1 MAKVRTRMQ
10 KSRNLNTS
18 GALAAGATNISTF
31 QLEGGDEECQIKRLC
46 ISASSADP
54 IFVSVALADE
64 AFAAVGDFTDNRLLY
79 TFTSTGPLVINETT
93 TIRVPR
99 GHYLGILVTAAASN
113 PGVTQANVVCQ
124 TNYLVL
130 S

>member
-10 KSRNLNTS
+10 KDRFLNTTA
-18 GALAAGATNISTF
+18 ALAASASTIATT
-31 QLEGGDEECQIKRLC
+31 QLEGGDEECQIKRVC
-46 ISASSADP
+46 ISASSEHP
-54 IFVSVALADE
+54 IFVTLALADE
-64 AFAAVGDFTDNRLLY
+64 AFTAVGDFTDSRTIY

-99 GHYLGILVTAAASN
+99 AHHLGILVTASSAN
-113 PGVTQANVVCQ
+113 PGNTQANVVCQ
-124 TNYLVL
+124 LNYLVL